1 MDWLIHNPLLLW
13 LSIGGVLLAVEVAT
27 TSGWLLWPTG
37 AAVVTA
43 VFAWLFAPS
52 LPVQLVVF
60 ALLTIVTTL
69 LGRRFFPR
77 AGLDGADINDT
88 TSRLRGHEGVVAEDF
103 VAGAG
108 RVLVDGKEW
117 AAALEGGGALSRGAK
132 IVVTSVGGSQLTVRA
147 V

>member
-1 MDWLIHNPLLLW
+1 M
-13 LSIGGVLLAVEVAT
+13 EVAT

-43 VFAWLFAPS
+43 IFAWLFAPG

-77 AGLDGADINDT
+77 AGMEGADINDT
-88 TSRLRGHEGVVAEDF
+88 TTRLQGSEGVATEDF
-103 VAGAG
+103 TAGAG
-108 RVLVDGKEW
+108 RVIVDGKEW
-117 AAALEGGGALSRGAK
+117 AADLEGGGVLSRGAK
-132 IVVTSVGGSQLTVRA
+132 IVVTGVGGARLTVRA